1 MNSFE
6 DQKNDCVDP
15 AGKALSEP
23 PVYMPGTQFSIRM
36 ILGVSVLFYFYLMPL
51 EPFFLSFNIILIIT
65 SLYIL
70 FHILW
75 YLYSRKRTVSW
86 AGIRFAA
93 MLDAASAFI
102 VVLIDPY
109 YIPPSGLLIISSVI
123 GNGMQHGLRLF
134 LEHFA
139 VIILLGL
146 PVLTVRQ
153 LVFFEKDFFCLPVF
167 FTIIFAGI
175 CLYYSYVLLKRIE
188 FLRESDQSRARQDPL
203 TGLYNRTGFLERA
216 SYLFS
221 LYQRQKIP
229 MVLMFADLNDFK
241 LVNDTSGHSFGDKVL
256 CHLAGIIGDQLRKTD
271 IAARYGGDE
280 FVFFLVDTDIENA
293 KKVAGRIQNIF
304 AEWTDLNRIKTGISF
319 GMTDVKN
326 GESLESLLSQA
337 DNALY
342 EAKKNKNGTG
352 SVVVR

>member
-1 MNSFE
+1 MNSF
-6 DQKNDCVDP
+6 DDKKNNCVDP
-15 AGKALSEP
+15 AEKIFSEP
-23 PVYMPGTQFSIRM
+23 FVYMPGTQFYIRI
-36 ILGVSVLFYFYLMPL
+36 ILGVSVLFYFYSMPL
-51 EPFFLSFNIILIIT
+51 APLFFSFKFILIAT
-65 SLYIL
+65 SFYLF

-75 YLYSRKRTVSW
+75 YWYSLKISLNWT
-86 AGIRFAA
+86 GIRFAA
-93 MLDAASAFI
+93 MLDAASAFV

-134 LEHFA
+134 LEQFA

-146 PVLTVRQ
+146 PVLALRQ
-153 LVFFEKDFFCLPVF
+153 LVFFEKDFFCRPVF

-188 FLRESDQSRARQDPL
+188 SLRESDQSRARKDQL
-203 TGLYNRTGFLERA
+203 TGLYNRTGFLEKA
-216 SYLFS
+216 TYLFS

-241 LVNDTSGHSFGDKVL
+241 LVNDTAGHSFGDKVL
-256 CHLAGIIGDQLRKTD
+256 CHLAGIIGDQLRQTD

-280 FVFFLVDTDIENA
+280 FVFFLVNTDIENA
-293 KKVAGRIQNIF
+293 KKVARRIQNAF

-319 GMTDVKN
+319 GMTGVKN
-326 GESLESLLSQA
+326 GVSLDSLLTQA

-342 EAKKNKNGTG
+342 EAKKNKKGTG